1 MNARVKTLSKAG
13 EKVPAAPM
21 TVRRLDLDFSDLP
34 RYWADNDPFLTHM
47 LNALSA
53 TFPEGERMFIESV
66 RAFREQIA
74 DPALKK
80 AVSDFIG
87 QEAMHSKEHLAYNSY
102 AKAHDIDLG
111 FIEDF
116 VTRRVAFIQDRFPA
130 IRQLAITCAL
140 EHFTAIL
147 AEQILTTPEMVEKLD
162 PKARL
167 LWLWHA
173 VEENEHKAVAF
184 DVFEQ
189 MGGSYAL
196 RVRVMLLTT
205 YFFIAH
211 QMWFHARLLKAD
223 GKLWDLRMWAK
234 GLNTLWGRKG
244 WFRKL
249 IPAYLDYYRPGFH
262 PWQHDTR
269 ALLEQWKQELD
280 LDRFAVKKA
289 D

>member
-1 MNARVKTLSKAG
+1 MSKRARI
-13 EKVPAAPM
+13 PATM
-21 TVRRLDLDFSDLP
+21 TVRRMDFDFANLP
-34 RYWADNDPFLTHM
+34 RYWADDDPFLTHM

-66 RAFREQIA
+66 RAFREKIA
-74 DPALKK
+74 DPALQK

-87 QEAMHSKEHLAYNSY
+87 QEAMHSREHLAYNAY
-102 AKAHDIDLG
+102 ARKHGIDLG
-111 FIEDF
+111 FIENF
-116 VTRRVAFIQDRFPA
+116 VTRRVAFLQEKLPP

-147 AEQILTTPEMVEKLD
+147 AEQMLATPEFYEKLD
-162 PKARL
+162 PIARD

-173 VEENEHKAVAF
+173 VEESEHKAVAF
-184 DVFEQ
+184 DVYEQ

-223 GKLWDLRMWAK
+223 GRLWDLKMWAR
-234 GLNTLWGRKG
+234 GLNTLWGRPG

-249 IPAYLDYYRPGFH
+249 APAYLDYFRRDFH
-262 PWQHDTR
+262 PWQRDTR
-269 ALLEQWKQELD
+269 ALLEQWKRELA
-280 LDRFAVKKA
+280 LETYAVKKVA
-289 D
+289 

>member
-1 MNARVKTLSKAG
+1 MSKHRKVAAAG
-13 EKVPAAPM
+13 M
-21 TVRRLDLDFSDLP
+21 TVRRMDFDFDNLP

-66 RAFREQIA
+66 RAFRDRIT
-74 DPALKK
+74 DPEMQK

-87 QEAMHSKEHLAYNSY
+87 QEAMHSREHLAYNRY
-102 AKAHDIDLG
+102 ARQHGIDLG
-111 FIEDF
+111 FIENF
-116 VTRRVAFIQDRFPA
+116 VTQRVAFIQKQLPP

-147 AEQILTTPEMVEKLD
+147 AEQILTTPEFYEKLD
-162 PKARL
+162 PIARD

-184 DVFEQ
+184 DVYEQ
-189 MGGSYAL
+189 MGGSYVMRA
-196 RVRVMLLTT
+196 RVMALTT

-223 GKLWDLRMWAK
+223 GKLWDLTMWAK

-249 IPAYLDYYRPGFH
+249 VPAYLDYYRRGFH

-269 ALLEQWKQELD
+269 ALLEKWKRELA
-280 LDRFAVKKA
+280 LEKYAVKKA
-289 D
+289 A

>member
-1 MNARVKTLSKAG
+1 MTARA
-13 EKVPAAPM
+13 KVAAPGL
-21 TVRRLDLDFSDLP
+21 TVRRMDFDFEHLP
-34 RYWADNDPFLTHM
+34 RYWADGDPFLTHM

-66 RAFREQIA
+66 RAFRERVT
-74 DPALKK
+74 DPELKK

-102 AKAHDIDLG
+102 AKRHGIDLG

-116 VTRRVAFIQDRFPA
+116 VTRRVAFIQGRFPP

-147 AEQILTTPEMVEKLD
+147 AEQILTTPEMYEKLD
-162 PKARL
+162 PIARE

-184 DVFEQ
+184 DVYEQ

-211 QMWFHARLLKAD
+211 QLWFQARLLRAD
-223 GKLWDLRMWAK
+223 GKLWDLGMWAR
-234 GLNTLWGRKG
+234 GMNTLWGRKG

-249 IPAYLDYYRPGFH
+249 VPAYLDYYRRDFH

-269 ALLEQWKQELD
+269 ALLAKWKRELD
-280 LDRFAVKKA
+280 LDAHAVKKGA
-289 D
+289 AAL

>member
-1 MNARVKTLSKAG
+1 MSKV
-13 EKVPAAPM
+13 KVPAAGM
-21 TVRRLDLDFSDLP
+21 TVRRMDFEFENLP

-66 RAFREQIA
+66 RAFREQIS
-74 DPALKK
+74 DPAMKK

-87 QEAMHSKEHLAYNSY
+87 QEAMHSKEHSAYNNY
-102 AKAHDIDLG
+102 AKRHGIDLG
-111 FIEDF
+111 FIENF
-116 VTRRVAFIQDRFPA
+116 VTQRVAFIQRKFPP

-147 AEQILTTPEMVEKLD
+147 AEQILTSPDFYEKLD
-162 PKARL
+162 PAARE

-196 RVRVMLLTT
+196 RVRVMVLTT
-205 YFFIAH
+205 YFFMAH

-223 GKLWDLRMWAK
+223 GKLWDLKMWAK
-234 GLNTLWGRKG
+234 GLNTLWGRPG

-249 IPAYLDYYRPGFH
+249 IPGYLDYYRRDFH

-269 ALLEQWKQELD
+269 ALLEKWKRELA
-280 LDRFAVKKA
+280 LDEHAVKKA
-289 D
+289 A

>member
-1 MNARVKTLSKAG
+1 MSQQV
-13 EKVPAAPM
+13 KVPAAGM
-21 TVRRLDLDFSDLP
+21 TVRRMDFDFEHLP
-34 RYWADNDPFLTHM
+34 RYWAGNDPFLTHM

-66 RAFREQIA
+66 RAFREKIT
-74 DPALKK
+74 DPEMKK

-87 QEAMHSKEHLAYNSY
+87 QEAMHSKEHGTYNNY
-102 AKAHDIDLG
+102 ARQQGIDLG
-111 FIEDF
+111 FIENF
-116 VTRRVAFIQDRFPA
+116 VTRRVAFIQDKLPP

-147 AEQILTTPEMVEKLD
+147 AEQILTSPDFYEKLD
-162 PKARL
+162 PIARE

-184 DVFEQ
+184 DVYEQ
-189 MGGSYAL
+189 MGGNYVL

-211 QMWFHARLLKAD
+211 QIWFHARLLKAD
-223 GKLWDLRMWAK
+223 GKLWDLKMWAK
-234 GLNTLWGRKG
+234 GLNTLWGRPG

-249 IPAYLDYYRPGFH
+249 IPAYLDYYRPDFH
-262 PWQHDTR
+262 PWQRDTR
-269 ALLEQWKQELD
+269 ALLAKWKRELD
-280 LDRFAVKKA
+280 LDAHAVKKVA
-289 D
+289 

>member
-1 MNARVKTLSKAG
+1 MSKRVKVAAAG
-13 EKVPAAPM
+13 M
-21 TVRRLDLDFSDLP
+21 TVRRMDFDFEHLP

-66 RAFREQIA
+66 RAFRERIT
-74 DPALKK
+74 DPEMKK

-87 QEAMHSKEHLAYNSY
+87 QEAMHSKEHLAYNAY
-102 AKAHDIDLG
+102 AKTHGIDLG

-116 VTRRVAFIQDRFPA
+116 VTRRVAFIQGKFPP

-147 AEQILTTPEMVEKLD
+147 AEQILTTPEMYEKLD
-162 PKARL
+162 PIARE

-173 VEENEHKAVAF
+173 IEENEHKAVAF

-223 GKLWDLRMWAK
+223 GKLWDLGMWAR

-249 IPAYLDYYRPGFH
+249 IPSYLDYYRRDFH

-269 ALLEQWKQELD
+269 ALLEKWKRELD
-280 LDRFAVKKA
+280 LDAHAVKKTA
-289 D
+289 TAA

>member
-1 MNARVKTLSKAG
+1 MSKRH
-13 EKVPAAPM
+13 KVPAAGM
-21 TVRRLDLDFSDLP
+21 TVRRMDFEFEDLP

-66 RAFREQIA
+66 RAFRDQIT
-74 DPALKK
+74 DPEMKK

-102 AKAHDIDLG
+102 AKKHGIDLG
-111 FIEDF
+111 FIESF
-116 VTRRVAFIQDRFPA
+116 VTRRVAFIQGKFPP

-147 AEQILTTPEMVEKLD
+147 AEQMLTTPEFYEKLD
-162 PKARL
+162 PRARN

-196 RVRVMLLTT
+196 RVRVMALTT
-205 YFFIAH
+205 YFFISH
-211 QMWFHARLLKAD
+211 QIGFHARLLKAD
-223 GKLWDLRMWAK
+223 GKLYDLRMWAK

-249 IPAYLDYYRPGFH
+249 VPAYLDYYRRDFH

-269 ALLEQWKQELD
+269 ALLEKWKHELA
-280 LDRFAVKKA
+280 LEKYAVKKVA
-289 D
+289 